1 MSMFRSFLNQVT
13 KQSSDGQAHEGIRSV
28 QLSQKR
34 YVFQRLP
41 ENAAELSQIDRSGPN
56 GKLLM
61 IPLLIAAF
69 KTWTPQDPETCYEMM
84 KLLLNSPTA
93 GSMAPF
99 TNYTKSFV
107 RERMMQNSKWQYIA
121 DAYFEGA
128 TPANHYTPNR
138 PYAITVREY
147 VYAPQ
152 TSTIYGRPLSVE
164 KVVIEFAGAD
174 TERQLSVY
182 QDPTN
187 GQWYIFSDSYGGFL
201 MDVKTPY

>member
-1 MSMFRSFLNQVT
+1 M
-13 KQSSDGQAHEGIRSV
+13 
-28 QLSQKR
+28 
-34 YVFQRLP
+34 
-41 ENAAELSQIDRSGPN
+41 
-56 GKLLM
+56 
-61 IPLLIAAF
+61 
-69 KTWTPQDPETCYEMM
+69 
-84 KLLLNSPTA
+84 
-93 GSMAPF
+93 
-99 TNYTKSFV
+99 
-107 RERMMQNSKWQYIA
+107 
-121 DAYFEGA
+121 
-128 TPANHYTPNR
+128 
-138 PYAITVREY
+138 REY